1 MRKCVLLFLI
11 IMVSVAVFSQDSKK
25 NIYSGGMLFYQ
36 PGFTI
41 SKTNYQ
47 TLKDNSNSIGGILRF
62 YMADYLTAGIYGGSQ
77 RTNYPTSG
85 SENSYLS
92 VGYGGPFIGLSHKS
106 GKFRYTLSGFG
117 GMGTVKNLHIV
128 SQSANTLSQ
137 AFFSSTSAFVYSP
150 LISLDYA
157 LTPKISFTIQGIY
170 LVAKY
175 EKKRLYNPT
184 LQFGILFNR

>member
-1 MRKCVLLFLI
+1 MEFCDFTWQIILLQA
-11 IMVSVAVFSQDSKK
+11 ST
-25 NIYSGGMLFYQ
+25 GG
-36 PGFTI
+36 
-41 SKTNYQ
+41 N
-47 TLKDNSNSIGGILRF
+47 
-62 YMADYLTAGIYGGSQ
+62 Q

-128 SQSANTLSQ
+128 SQSANTLTQ

-150 LISLDYA
+150 LISFDYA

-175 EKKRLYNPT
+175 EKNTLYNPT

>member
-1 MRKCVLLFLI
+1 
-11 IMVSVAVFSQDSKK
+11 
-25 NIYSGGMLFYQ
+25 
-36 PGFTI
+36 
-41 SKTNYQ
+41 
-47 TLKDNSNSIGGILRF
+47 
-62 YMADYLTAGIYGGSQ
+62 MADYLTAGIYGGSQ

-128 SQSANTLSQ
+128 SQSANTLTQ

-150 LISLDYA
+150 LISFDYA

-175 EKKRLYNPT
+175 EKNTLYNPT